1 MVHRGKRGGT
11 AHKAKKTGETKNTQ
25 KGKGIEKGESTVEAK
40 STQNTQEAQGTQN
53 AGGVQ
58 EVQNTQAAHIKQN
71 VVFAIEMA
79 VVFPR
84 LRDPREAAGLV
95 WTEKAM
101 PVLTALRS
109 RLELPGLDIRIKEA
123 HDFTGWSMTRN
134 QFNGIEPRWAMAD
147 HTATL
152 ADHKAVAR
160 SIIDYGRGFDAFI
173 RNLYAN
179 IPPHDSFFLDYVP
192 SGPELVDKLMRCQAS
207 DEIAGLMNM
216 KWVEKSKW
224 LQHCRRV
231 WNFWPLTHSVPIVG
245 GYTGHVR
252 TKMLEFNLTLGW
264 NRRENL
270 RLQINF
276 ACLFVEAA
284 IFGTKSRISSSLD
297 VRKTEVGRLVKF
309 MYDQRESRLDPDERE
324 ALRKLLIVDD

>member
-53 AGGVQ
+53 AGDVQ

-101 PVLTALRS
+101 PVLAALR

-134 QFNGIEPRWAMAD
+134 QFSGI
-147 HTATL
+147 
-152 ADHKAVAR
+152 
-160 SIIDYGRGFDAFI
+160 
-173 RNLYAN
+173 
-179 IPPHDSFFLDYVP
+179 
-192 SGPELVDKLMRCQAS
+192 
-207 DEIAGLMNM
+207 
-216 KWVEKSKW
+216 
-224 LQHCRRV
+224 
-231 WNFWPLTHSVPIVG
+231 
-245 GYTGHVR
+245 
-252 TKMLEFNLTLGW
+252 EFNLTLGW

-284 IFGTKSRISSSLD
+284 IFGTKSRISSSLN

-309 MYDQRESRLDPDERE
+309 MCDQRESRLDPDERE